1 MQAILITGYH
11 YNQSVKLVDVKE
23 TDKSYMVDG
32 IRFRKGSE
40 KDDRLGY
47 ISSTKYDGSKQL
59 YKSDSEYAKGLLDAK
74 NHIRNIAK
82 ASELVRKATPEQ
94 IKKLLEILECNN

>member
-1 MQAILITGYH
+1 MKAILITGYH

-23 TDKSYMVDG
+23 TDKSYMADG
-32 IRFRKGSE
+32 IRFRKGLE
-40 KDDRLGY
+40 KEDRLGY

-59 YKSDSEYAKGLLDAK
+59 YKSDSEYAKRLLDEK
-74 NHIRNIAK
+74 SHIKNIAR

-94 IKKLLEILECNN
+94 VIKVLEIFE